1 MSLNIALSSAVSS
14 LLTIEQQ
21 MAVTSSNISNA
32 NTAGY
37 TEKSVSTTS
46 QITSGLGGVKAAAIS
61 SKVNAYLLKDIAK
74 QISTSAEASINSQY
88 YQSLIDGL
96 GSVSSSDSSGS
107 SDLSSALTALSSA
120 LSSLETTPDSASL
133 KTQVVSDLD
142 SLTALLRQTSSS
154 IQNLRAEADG
164 DIATTV
170 DDVNTQLDTIQQLN
184 TSIVQAK
191 AAGQSTAD
199 LEDKR
204 QTALQA
210 LAGDMNVTSFVDST
224 GTMQVYAGS
233 GQSLIDETGNVHH
246 LSHSAASS
254 VSSSVTYA
262 SGGFDAITLD
272 NTDITNQVSSG
283 KLAALVNQR
292 DTVLTNAQSELD
304 NLAATLSAAL
314 NSYCNQG
321 TSSTPPNSLT
331 GSTSVSAGDAVTV
344 ASGTTVRVAITDSSG
359 NVSSYQDIDLSSA
372 TTVSDVMSD
381 LQSLSGVTA
390 SISGGKLV
398 LSAPTGSGIALTTLS
413 GTVGGTDL
421 SSYFGLNNL
430 LSNGSSAET
439 ISVRSDILSSST
451 LLPTGTL
458 DNSST
463 LTTGSAAVAASSS
476 SIITGMYGILTA
488 SRSFAASGTL
498 GATTSTFSSYAAAII
513 SGIST
518 AASTATSTASTTS
531 TALTTLQSQF
541 SSESGVNTDQESA
554 TLVSLENNYAASA
567 KVVSAVKAMFDAL
580 LAAVQA

>member
-32 NTAGY
+32 NTVGY
-37 TEKSVSTTS
+37 TEKSVSTST
-46 QITSGLGGVKAAAIS
+46 QITNGLGGTVAGIIT
-61 SKVNAYLLKDIAK
+61 SKVNAYLLKDIVK
-74 QISTSAEASINSQY
+74 QISASSEASINSQY
-88 YQSLIDGL
+88 YQSLIQDL

-107 SDLSSALTALSSA
+107 SDLSSALTALSSS

-142 SLTALLRQTSSS
+142 SLTTLLRQTSSS
-154 IQNLRAEADG
+154 IQDLRSEADS

-170 DDVNTQLDTIQQLN
+170 DDVNSQLDTIQQLN
-184 TSIVQAK
+184 ASIVEAK

-204 QTALQA
+204 QTALQT
-210 LAGDMNVTSFVDST
+210 LAGDMDVSSYVDST
-224 GTMQVYAGS
+224 GAMRIYTGS

-272 NTDITNQVSSG
+272 NTDITDQISSG
-283 KLAALVNQR
+283 SLAALINQR
-292 DTVLTNAQSELD
+292 DDVLTDAQSELD
-304 NLAATLSAAL
+304 NLASSLSSAL

-321 TSSTPPNSLT
+321 TASTPPNSLT
-331 GSTSVSAGDAVTV
+331 GSTTVAASDAVTV

-359 NVSSYQDIDLSSA
+359 DVSSYQDIDLSSA
-372 TTVSDVMSD
+372 ATVSDVMTD

-390 SISGGKLV
+390 TITDGKLV
-398 LSAPTGSGIALTTLS
+398 LSAPSGSGIALTTLS
-413 GTVGGTDL
+413 GSVGGTDL

-439 ISVRSDILSSST
+439 IAVRSDILSSST
-451 LLPTGTL
+451 LLPTGAL
-458 DNSST
+458 DSSST
-463 LTTGSAAVAASSS
+463 LTTGTAAVAASSA
-476 SIITGMYGILTA
+476 SIITGMYGVLTD
-488 SRSFAASGTL
+488 SRSFAASGKL

-513 SGIST
+513 SNVST
-518 AASTATSTASTTS
+518 AASAASSTASTTS

-554 TLVSLENNYAASA
+554 TLVSLEDNYAASA
-567 KVVSAVKAMFDAL
+567 KVVAAVKSMFDAL
-580 LAAVQA
+580 LAAVQS